1 MCGLRVGGCGD
12 DLPGAEPPGGFLR
25 TRPRVGVPKC
35 LEKSGRLRL
44 PKSDGGARF
53 ADELTVG
60 EPEELC
66 WLDADGEAV
75 FLGAACRTAASTSLR
90 TCSGSRPVRS
100 RYVGS
105 SFQGSGLLAVE
116 PPVDAELLG
125 GGLDCWRV
133 ALSAAG
139 LWLEE
144 DEEEPGWLEE
154 DGGEALLGGGLALCD
169 VLLLAAAVA
178 LVALSHTCCGSRPVC
193 SK

>member
-1 MCGLRVGGCGD
+1 M
-12 DLPGAEPPGGFLR
+12 
-25 TRPRVGVPKC
+25 
-35 LEKSGRLRL
+35 EKSGRLRL
-44 PKSDGGARF
+44 LKFDGGARF

-75 FLGAACRTAASTSLR
+75 RVLDAACRTAASTSLR

-116 PPVDAELLG
+116 PPVDVDVLAG
-125 GGLDCWRV
+125 GGLDCRRV

-154 DGGEALLGGGLALCD
+154 DGGEALLGGGLAFCD
-169 VLLLAAAVA
+169 VLFLADA
-178 LVALSHTCCGSRPVC
+178 VALSHTCCGSRPVC

>member
-1 MCGLRVGGCGD
+1 
-12 DLPGAEPPGGFLR
+12 
-25 TRPRVGVPKC
+25 
-35 LEKSGRLRL
+35 
-44 PKSDGGARF
+44 
-53 ADELTVG
+53 
-60 EPEELC
+60 
-66 WLDADGEAV
+66 
-75 FLGAACRTAASTSLR
+75 
-90 TCSGSRPVRS
+90 
-100 RYVGS
+100 
-105 SFQGSGLLAVE
+105 
-116 PPVDAELLG
+116 LLG

-178 LVALSHTCCGSRPVC
+178 LSHTCCGSRPVC